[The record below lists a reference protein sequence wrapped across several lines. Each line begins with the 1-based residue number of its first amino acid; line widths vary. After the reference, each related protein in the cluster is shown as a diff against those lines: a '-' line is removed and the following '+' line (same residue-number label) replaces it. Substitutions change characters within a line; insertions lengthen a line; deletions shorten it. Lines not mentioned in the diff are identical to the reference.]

1 MSLLFPLREGDV
13 IGVLHKTVT
22 DWLTGE
28 APFDKRSSEDA
39 FFVARDAAHR
49 RLARACARAIRAGV
63 LDAESYSSDAAA
75 DEVLASFVEGDGGV
89 ASDAYA
95 LRWCL
100 FHMKRS
106 CNESEAVAVACS
118 LSYVRK
124 RSAGDIV
131 SFVADLNVL
140 QGQDTLLLS
149 DSLVLSR
156 NALSRGL
163 PLVEQLWQRLMP
175 RADAESS
182 PAARRLADDA
192 KRVASKL
199 PLSAVRPM
207 GLTAAGGAER
217 CRIEVGLSCLATF
230 VDPAT
235 GEPRVA
241 CGLLLHG
248 ETTK

>member
-1 MSLLFPLREGDV
+1 MLFPLREGDV

-39 FFVARDAAHR
+39 FFIARDAAHR

-63 LDAESYSSDAAA
+63 LDTELYSSDAAA
-75 DEVLASFVEGDGGV
+75 DEALVSFVEGEGV

-106 CNESEAVAVACS
+106 RNENEAIVVACS

-124 RSAGDIV
+124 RSVGDIV
-131 SFVADLNVL
+131 SFVTDLNVL
-140 QGQDTLLLS
+140 EGQDTLLLS

-156 NALSRGL
+156 NLLSQGS
-163 PLVEQLWQRLMP
+163 PLIEQLWQRMMP

-182 PAARRLADDA
+182 PAVRRLAEDA
-192 KRVASKL
+192 LVAIEEAGDVQHRSGGE
-199 PLSAVRPM
+199 
-207 GLTAAGGAER
+207 GL
-217 CRIEVGLSCLATF
+217 
-230 VDPAT
+230 
-235 GEPRVA
+235 
-241 CGLLLHG
+241 
-248 ETTK
+248 

>member
-1 MSLLFPLREGDV
+1 M
-13 IGVLHKTVT
+13 LHKTVT

-49 RLARACARAIRAGV
+49 RLARACARAVRAGV
-63 LDAESYSSDAAA
+63 LDTESHSSDAAA
-75 DEVLASFVEGDGGV
+75 DAVLASFVEGEGGV

-106 CNESEAVAVACS
+106 NNESEAVAVACS
-118 LSYVRK
+118 LVVRAETG
-124 RSAGDIV
+124 RGGDIV
-131 SFVADLNVL
+131 SIRGGPERSSGSGHVAAVATRWCCRGRRCRRARPCRAVL
-140 QGQDTLLLS
+140 AAAD
-149 DSLVLSR
+149 
-156 NALSRGL
+156 AA
-163 PLVEQLWQRLMP
+163 

-199 PLSAVRPM
+199 PLSAVRSM
-207 GLTAAGGAER
+207 LTAAGGAER
-217 CRIEVGLSCLATF
+217 CRIEVGR
-230 VDPAT
+230 
-235 GEPRVA
+235 EVA
-241 CGLLLHG
+241 AWRRSWIRRRASRGLLVPVN
-248 ETTK
+248 TTRSANL

>member
-1 MSLLFPLREGDV
+1 MRAAAEPLTVDAASNALGWDRARCKNVCDGVSLLFPLREGDV

-63 LDAESYSSDAAA
+63 LDTESYSSDAAA
-75 DEVLASFVEGDGGV
+75 DEVLASFVEGEGGV

-106 CNESEAVAVACS
+106 NSEGEAVAVACACRTC
-118 LSYVRK
+118 RK

-156 NALSRGL
+156 NALSRAL

-182 PAARRLADDA
+182 PAARRLADDS

-217 CRIEVGLSCLATF
+217 CRIEV
-230 VDPAT
+230 
-235 GEPRVA
+235 
-241 CGLLLHG
+241 
-248 ETTK
+248 

>member
-1 MSLLFPLREGDV
+1 M
-13 IGVLHKTVT
+13 
-22 DWLTGE
+22 
-28 APFDKRSSEDA
+28 
-39 FFVARDAAHR
+39 
-49 RLARACARAIRAGV
+49 
-63 LDAESYSSDAAA
+63 
-75 DEVLASFVEGDGGV
+75 

-106 CNESEAVAVACS
+106 SAEGEAVAVACS

-156 NALSRGL
+156 NLLSRGL
-163 PLVEQLWQRLMP
+163 PLVEQLWQRLTP
-175 RADAESS
+175 RADADGLL
-182 PAARRLADDA
+182 PRDAGQRRKACREQATVFNRAPDGSD
-192 KRVASKL
+192 
-199 PLSAVRPM
+199 
-207 GLTAAGGAER
+207 GGGWGGAVPDR
-217 CRIEVGLSCLATF
+217 GLMLNAVAAF

-241 CGLLLHG
+241 CAYEYDKKANVYDPVAGGAALVVLEVGGFVEALAVFKDPATGEPRLGLCSGQAGAHIRPGRGWRCAAWDRRGLEGVFVGGLCG
-248 ETTK
+248 SGDGGTAARL